1 MTPTASFPYSA
12 AASSTRV
19 GIKFC
24 ACYFKPDSG
33 LNDTAVQLYVQNV
46 ICCYRQWYYSA
57 GIKKS
62 VDMVLTVNG
71 IQVFAFE
78 LKISTLARLWRMPNG
93 SGCTTEI
100 CFQFNKR
107 ILGYFCVDRLEV
119 WMAMR

>member
-33 LNDTAVQLYVQNV
+33 LYDTAVQLYVQNV

-71 IQVFAFE
+71 IQAFAFE
-78 LKISTLARLWRMPNG
+78 LKNQYTGQTVENAERQWM
-93 SGCTTEI
+93 
-100 CFQFNKR
+100 
-107 ILGYFCVDRLEV
+107 YDRDLLPV
-119 WMAMR
+119 Q